1 MVKKKPQAPLP
12 FPIKDRILDA
22 FEDKSAKAGFRS
34 VTMSSLANELGVS
47 TKTLY
52 KAFSNKADLVYALVE
67 KWTARW
73 EANQVEGMALGLP
86 IYERTVRTV
95 DLLIEMNEKLGE
107 EAWRQLRNDYPEAY
121 SLAERATNS
130 FFENTRRNLDP
141 EMRTDINKDLAF
153 SVLRKM
159 LTHAQNSNDFDR
171 SNLSVFQA
179 ITEVLI
185 IWGRGAI
192 KPEGLPDNLK

>member
-1 MVKKKPQAPLP
+1 MVNEQPHGSSPLS
-12 FPIKDRILDA
+12 IKDRILDT
-22 FEDKSAKAGFRS
+22 FENKSANAGFRS
-34 VTMSSLANELGVS
+34 VTMGSLANELGVS

-52 KAFSNKADLVYALVE
+52 KTFFNKADLVYALVD
-67 KWTARW
+67 KWTVRW

-95 DLLIEMNEKLGE
+95 NLLIEMNEKLGQ

-121 SLAERATNS
+121 NLAESATNS

-141 EMRTDINKDLAF
+141 EMRDDINKDLAF
-153 SVLRKM
+153 SVLKKM
-159 LTHAQNSNDFDR
+159 LTHAQNSKDFDR
-171 SNLSVFQA
+171 SNLTVVQA

-185 IWGRGAI
+185 IWGRGVI
-192 KPEGLPDNLK
+192 KPEGLPDDLK